1 MLSSPGEDEAIEA
14 GSGTFVVADGTDL
27 AVVIWSQGVFAIPGD
42 CRVRAWLFDLDGT
55 PLDRIQGVC
64 STRRGSIQPAFL
76 EDSPPD
82 GAVVKIDG
90 HAGFVKREFFGQFE
104 LSHGG
109 RTTTILPRGNWMA
122 DGLCRLAIRN
132 RKSHVLQ
139 LGGGAKGAAERK
151 P

>member
-1 MLSSPGEDEAIEA
+1 MLSSPGEDEAIAA
-14 GSGTFVVADGTDL
+14 GRGGFVVADGTDL
-27 AVVIWSQGVFAIPGD
+27 AVVIWNQGVFSIPGN
-42 CRVRAWLFDLDGT
+42 CHTRAWLFDLDGT
-55 PLDRIQGVC
+55 LLDRVEGVC
-64 STRRGSIQPAFL
+64 STRNGSLVTTFA

-82 GAVVKIDG
+82 GALVKIEGWDG
-90 HAGFVKREFFGQFE
+90 FGKREFFGDFD

-132 RKSHVLQ
+132 RRFHVLP
-139 LGGGAKGAAERK
+139 LGDGTKGAAEKK